1 MMKII
6 MSKKSFLII
15 LTLLTLFM
23 TACQSSPTTTVPNN
37 SGPTPD
43 VPNKPKETNQPVV
56 NLSEMNHSEMK
67 SAPNAAKEPFDL
79 QFLDTMSE
87 HHKSAVVM
95 ANIALTKAE
104 NAELK
109 TFAQKII
116 ADQSE
121 EITQMK
127 QWRDK
132 WFADKPAALNLEM
145 SGMSDSMK
153 GMNMKAFDSLSGKAF
168 DLEFIKQMTAH
179 HKGAVT
185 MAKAAL
191 TKAEH
196 LEIKS
201 MAQGIITA
209 QEAEIEQMQT
219 WQKAWGK

>member
-1 MMKII
+1 
-6 MSKKSFLII
+6 
-15 LTLLTLFM
+15 M
-23 TACQSSPTTTVPNN
+23 TACQSSSTPVVQNN
-37 SGPTPD
+37 QDSKSD
-43 VPNKPKETNQPVV
+43 VPQKPDSTKESVV

-67 SAPNAAKEPFDL
+67 TAPNAAQAPFDL

-95 ANIALTKAE
+95 ANAALTKTE

-121 EITQMK
+121 EVTQMK

-132 WFADKPAALNLEM
+132 WFAEKPSALNMEM
-145 SGMSDSMK
+145 SGMADSMK
-153 GMNMKAFDSLSGKAF
+153 GMNMKALDSLNGKEF

-185 MAKAAL
+185 MAKEAL
-191 TKAEH
+191 TKADH
-196 LEIKS
+196 AEIKT

-209 QEAEIEQMQT
+209 QEAEIKQMQT
-219 WQKAWGK
+219 WQKAWEK